1 MTTTKPNIKITVA
14 CMTAPDVPLGSQ
26 VYSNYQNHSLEKVI
40 FRLAFKQESLDP
52 AKYNFE
58 SSGGKPVRIL
68 GVQRTGQIDN
78 AGIDIDALINN
89 LPNDC

>member
-14 CMTAPDVPLGSQ
+14 CMTDPNVPLGSQ
-26 VYSNYQNHSLEKVI
+26 VYSNYQNHSVEKIMVM
-40 FRLAFKQESLDP
+40 LATKEDSLDP

-68 GVQRTGQIDN
+68 GVQTSRQIDN

-89 LPNDC
+89 LPDCN